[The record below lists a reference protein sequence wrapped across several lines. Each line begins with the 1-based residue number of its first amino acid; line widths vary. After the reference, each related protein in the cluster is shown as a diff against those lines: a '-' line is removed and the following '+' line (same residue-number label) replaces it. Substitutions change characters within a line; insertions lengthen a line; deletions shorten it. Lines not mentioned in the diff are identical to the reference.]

1 MSFIPVTQYLQVLLP
16 ASLRDLLM
24 VFSPLAHTT
33 WTESRPATLLSPC
46 CTLIFLHASTALYV
60 HINLNIINGQKVTP
74 RKFHRRRKQHE
85 KEGEAMKKH
94 ENSKKT
100 QIKEH
105 KTTHQTAIKHIG
117 RDRRKNCGERCSE
130 RQEMGSKRGAN
141 NQHAREKKQPL
152 ALGSR
157 LRRTNPNNNSAC
169 LQCQHACGAQ
179 TLLTVWGCL
188 RRVWLLVSW
197 SFGCWFVAL
206 FNLFYDR
213 TYSMGCHQGKD
224 PTARLSRRGC
234 NKARPAT
241 STHVYCSFFCS
252 PLSSLLA
259 FSFVLTP
266 IFFQNSSTK
275 QQQQN
280 LLAVVILHH
289 EDRFP
294 SFHPSGRSG
303 LCSFT

>member
-1 MSFIPVTQYLQVLLP
+1 MKTARKHRSKSTKQRTRQQ
-16 ASLRDLLM
+16 SN
-24 VFSPLAHTT
+24 
-33 WTESRPATLLSPC
+33 TLGG
-46 CTLIFLHASTALYV
+46 I
-60 HINLNIINGQKVTP
+60 
-74 RKFHRRRKQHE
+74 
-85 KEGEAMKKH
+85 
-94 ENSKKT
+94 
-100 QIKEH
+100 
-105 KTTHQTAIKHIG
+105 
-117 RDRRKNCGERCSE
+117 GERIVVRDALKGKKWAPKE
-130 RQEMGSKRGAN
+130 VPTTNTHAKKN
-141 NQHAREKKQPL
+141 NHWPWEA
-152 ALGSR
+152 
-157 LRRTNPNNNSAC
+157 
-169 LQCQHACGAQ
+169 ACGAQ